1 MVSEVKFGTWKRDQN
16 FPSANEMPR
25 RQIVHMPRRQIVHMY
40 QNYIQ
45 MGM

>member
-1 MVSEVKFGTWKRDQN
+1 MVSEVKFGTSKREED
-16 FPSANEMPR
+16 FPSVNEMPR
-25 RQIVHMPRRQIVHMY
+25 RQIVHMH